1 MSTRWI
7 AREEVHRLEFEL
19 RGNNTPVGVKRA
31 LQDLCVHLE
40 NGRKLPD
47 PTSVRVSIHSHM
59 WGQNVPVRRWAL
71 KALALLNHPEDVH
84 RIVALLKEEKD
95 AKARSWGIAG
105 LVRQAKDKGIEQVC
119 REAGL
124 QRDTALVLASRL
136 YAPSSWLESQA
147 KPEAISI
154 DDDALVLEWATFLI
168 GYDRAPPHLFNPRHE
183 NQVFLGEL
191 NGHDDDEIVEYSV
204 WALCERP
211 DLGFA
216 NLRMKIGD
224 FDRKPPNVRKWLYR
238 VISKDPYASGLTPDM
253 IEQFSRDN
261 DVSAREG
268 LAIGLTGAM
277 FGPAYDDAIVD
288 WYAIE
293 RDEGVREMLV
303 AGMAGRSAPSDAM
316 KELISERFMAAPAGE
331 RLQRKLL
338 AAAEGAPMYGI
349 LKRFEIEQAREAQD
363 NVLKRQGLLE
373 FDRPATIINL
383 NNIAGNADFTMGNT
397 IKARGDINAQNVVG
411 GDMIASANA
420 AVQSI
425 STTKTNDREVL
436 EAVIAFVTK
445 HPLDAQSKELVLKTV
460 EQAAKDPSPENK
472 SGVLKALK
480 SVGGAVATV
489 GAAAGGYA
497 ELIDLVSGW
506 LP

>member
-1 MSTRWI
+1 
-7 AREEVHRLEFEL
+7 
-19 RGNNTPVGVKRA
+19 
-31 LQDLCVHLE
+31 
-40 NGRKLPD
+40 
-47 PTSVRVSIHSHM
+47 
-59 WGQNVPVRRWAL
+59 
-71 KALALLNHPEDVH
+71 
-84 RIVALLKEEKD
+84 
-95 AKARSWGIAG
+95 
-105 LVRQAKDKGIEQVC
+105 
-119 REAGL
+119 
-124 QRDTALVLASRL
+124 
-136 YAPSSWLESQA
+136 
-147 KPEAISI
+147 
-154 DDDALVLEWATFLI
+154 
-168 GYDRAPPHLFNPRHE
+168 
-183 NQVFLGEL
+183 
-191 NGHDDDEIVEYSV
+191 
-204 WALCERP
+204 
-211 DLGFA
+211 
-216 NLRMKIGD
+216 
-224 FDRKPPNVRKWLYR
+224 
-238 VISKDPYASGLTPDM
+238 
-253 IEQFSRDN
+253 
-261 DVSAREG
+261 
-268 LAIGLTGAM
+268 
-277 FGPAYDDAIVD
+277 
-288 WYAIE
+288 
-293 RDEGVREMLV
+293 
-303 AGMAGRSAPSDAM
+303 
-316 KELISERFMAAPAGE
+316 
-331 RLQRKLL
+331 
-338 AAAEGAPMYGI
+338 MYGI